1 MIFKGGVWGSEV
13 DGLED
18 AHTLKHTGGTSEG
31 RAWRPRSES
40 TAVGGRG
47 RPPDTGGPCAGSV
60 HAGSAGPRWRDV
72 SGDSDVVIQALA
84 HPRTWVSVF
93 GWARGRPRMRACEYV
108 CESRHVRGAPA
119 VVDVPVA
126 GWRVRGRACKFTRV
140 GRVRGVRILHTRAQ
154 ADSGNC
160 VLLMPRACVCVSAA
174 RVQAVC
180 VAHVCTCLCPR
191 GGCVAQYLVT
201 RVPGACVYL
210 PVRMTEAFC
219 APGAVATRPGLTDL
233 GDPPPAGAVPSLE

>member
-40 TAVGGRG
+40 VAVGGRG
-47 RPPDTGGPCAGSV
+47 RPPDTGGPCAGSA

-93 GWARGRPRMRACEYV
+93 GWARERPRMRACEYV

-126 GWRVRGRACKFTRV
+126 GVCEGVLASSHEWGVCVVCVYFTHVRRLSRVTVCYLCLV
-140 GRVRGVRILHTRAQ
+140 H
-154 ADSGNC
+154 
-160 VLLMPRACVCVSAA
+160 ACV
-174 RVQAVC
+174 
-180 VAHVCTCLCPR
+180 
-191 GGCVAQYLVT
+191 
-201 RVPGACVYL
+201 
-210 PVRMTEAFC
+210 
-219 APGAVATRPGLTDL
+219 
-233 GDPPPAGAVPSLE
+233 